1 MEFTPSSKSR
11 EGSSF
16 GELFCVL
23 LMDHC
28 HLRTA
33 ASRPKDFSRREG
45 VLNNIPGFI
54 RRAERLIAVKVD
66 VYGPAGQT
74 AMYEQLVFI
83 LFFCVGEGRCGMFV
97 MLLPVQIA
105 HKINRNV
112 PTNWPH

>member
-1 MEFTPSSKSR
+1 
-11 EGSSF
+11 
-16 GELFCVL
+16 
-23 LMDHC
+23 MDHC

-74 AMYEQLVFI
+74 AMFEQLVFI
-83 LFFCVGEGRCGMFV
+83 FLCRGREMWYVCYVASG
-97 MLLPVQIA
+97 PNSA
-105 HKINRNV
+105 
-112 PTNWPH
+112 